1 MSQIL
6 ITWPELQ
13 ALDFPRVCFACG
25 ARATRV
31 DSWKFS
37 VVSHQLFST
46 LTRYQTVEVPVCPDH
61 WNNRKLGGVKATRFT
76 DDGIWFKNVSPDFI
90 EALWDHREEMDRAER
105 RLRREMEELGEADP
119 ESRGV
124 DRWGRRLAPPRPRPR
139 RGDRR
144 FEKPASNTGVILLIV
159 FGVIAAVILVGCLG
173 LLMFGHVTR
182 QPVNPGFNPGFDNP
196 PFNNPP
202 PGNPFPRRKF

>member
-6 ITWPELQ
+6 ITWPEFQ
-13 ALDFPRVCFACG
+13 ALDFPKVCFACG

-37 VVSHQLFST
+37 VVSHQFLAT
-46 LTRYQTVEVPVCPDH
+46 VTKYHTVEVPVCPDH
-61 WNNRKLGGVKATRFT
+61 WNHRRLGGVKATRFT

-90 EALWDHREEMDRAER
+90 EALWDHREDMDRTER
-105 RLRREMEELGEADP
+105 RLRREMEERGEAER
-119 ESRGV
+119 ESRV

-144 FEKPASNTGVILLIV
+144 FEKPASNTGVVLLIV
-159 FGVIAAVILVGCLG
+159 FGALVAVMLVGCLG
-173 LLMFGHVTR
+173 LLIFGNVTR
-182 QPVNPGFNPGFDNP
+182 QPVNPGFNNPGFND
-196 PFNNPP
+196 PP
-202 PGNPFPRRKF
+202 PGIPFPRRRL